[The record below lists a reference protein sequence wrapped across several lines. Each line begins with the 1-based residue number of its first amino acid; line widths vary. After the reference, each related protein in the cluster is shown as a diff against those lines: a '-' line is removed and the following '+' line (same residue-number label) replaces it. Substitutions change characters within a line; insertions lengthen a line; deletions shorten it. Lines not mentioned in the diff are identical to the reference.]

1 MFAVFAGK
9 TRYMDDLASYLQL
22 EQKYFQDTLLGNEI
36 PAEDSYYTLHVK
48 SRLFMQW
55 ALNLHHHSQDILS
68 SNSPTPLR
76 YVVMIDDDVYLRL
89 PLLVMALLSGPGARD
104 YRGEV
109 RHICTMQCNAMRC
122 ITIKIILFSVCSSCI
137 LLLIYI
143 YTHRV
148 NLILQL
154 TRCLLCMSNV

>member
-1 MFAVFAGK
+1 MLC
-9 TRYMDDLASYLQL
+9 RCLSYLHFIIYHVCDGVCSHDSCLCYMYVCSICCRL
-22 EQKYFQDTLLGNEI
+22 EWNSWQGGTPSPVQFLAQ
-36 PAEDSYYTLHVK
+36 HQRR
-48 SRLFMQW
+48 SRK
-55 ALNLHHHSQDILS
+55 
-68 SNSPTPLR
+68 
-76 YVVMIDDDVYLRL
+76 
-89 PLLVMALLSGPGARD
+89 LSGPGARD